1 MGLRFSQI
9 NLAFLRNQNAYA
21 TALRMTQ
28 PILKIDDLHVEVEGK
43 QILKGVNLAINSG
56 EVHALMG
63 RNGSGKSTLSYT
75 LMGHPRY
82 KVTGGR
88 VFYRGKDLL
97 AMSADER
104 ARSGVYLAFQYPVGI
119 PGVSVS
125 NFLRAAVKARR
136 GQDVPVK
143 EFRKELKE
151 KMADFDVA
159 DSFLSRYINEGF
171 SGGEKKRLEILQMAL
186 LKPDFALLDETDS
199 GLDIDA
205 LRLVADG
212 INSLANK
219 DNAMLLITHY
229 QRILNYIT
237 PQYVHVMSA
246 GQIVKSG
253 GSELAKELEA
263 KGYDWVTDE
272 LATPA

>member
-1 MGLRFSQI
+1 
-9 NLAFLRNQNAYA
+9 
-21 TALRMTQ
+21 MTQ
-28 PILKIDDLHVEVEGK
+28 PILKIEDLHVEVEGK
-43 QILKGVNLAINSG
+43 HILKGVNLTINQG
-56 EVHALMG
+56 EIHALMG

-82 KVTGGR
+82 KVTQGR
-88 VFYRGKDLL
+88 VFYHGKDLL
-97 AMSADER
+97 AMRVDER
-104 ARSGVYLAFQYPVGI
+104 ARSGIYLAFQYPVAI

-125 NFLRAAVKARR
+125 NFLRTTVKARR
-136 GQDVPVK
+136 GKDIPVK

-151 KMADFDVA
+151 HMAKLEVS

-205 LRLVADG
+205 LRVVAAG
-212 INSLANK
+212 INALASK

-229 QRILNYIT
+229 QRILDYVT
-237 PQYVHVMSA
+237 PQFVHVMSE
-246 GQIVKSG
+246 GQIIKSG

-263 KGYDWVTDE
+263 KGYEWVTDE
-272 LATPA
+272 LVATA

>member
-1 MGLRFSQI
+1 
-9 NLAFLRNQNAYA
+9 
-21 TALRMTQ
+21 
-28 PILKIDDLHVEVEGK
+28 
-43 QILKGVNLAINSG
+43 
-56 EVHALMG
+56 
-63 RNGSGKSTLSYT
+63 
-75 LMGHPRY
+75 MGHPRY
-82 KVTGGR
+82 HVTKGR
-88 VFYRGKDLL
+88 VLYRGKDLL
-97 AMSADER
+97 EMPVDQR
-104 ARSGVYLAFQYPVGI
+104 ARSGIYLAFQYPVAI

-151 KMADFDVA
+151 QMAKLGVV

-205 LRLVADG
+205 LRVVAEG
-212 INSLANK
+212 INALAGK

-229 QRILNYIT
+229 QRILDYVT
-237 PQYVHVMSA
+237 PQFVHVMNN
-246 GQIVKSG
+246 GRIIKSG

-263 KGYDWVTDE
+263 KGYEWVTGE
-272 LATPA
+272 LAPTA